1 MLAGCELCGESSD
14 PCVSSDASPAWL
26 WGRPGTRSIL
36 PQQGSWGLGSGHVA
50 PGLQIPGGHSLFQ
63 HWLLGWGPL
72 LSPAVGVFSSD
83 RLAWVAAEGSFFFFP
98 TALKQK
104 YPHLYESPSDIACG
118 CSSREPSS
126 SRQTSSAGGSPWY
139 QTPPGC
145 HTPRTPLIAPFLLG
159 KKPGVFMLCL
169 PGSQP
174 GTAQHSPA
182 RVRRF
187 LPSSALG
194 IPLRSCS
201 LQQQPFMVPGHRRI

>member
-1 MLAGCELCGESSD
+1 MQDVSCVVRARILAFPLTHPLPGSGVARGPAASCPNKAAGAWGRGTLLLGCKSLAGTACSSTGCLGGV
-14 PCVSSDASPAWL
+14 PCCHQL
-26 WGRPGTRSIL
+26 W
-36 PQQGSWGLGSGHVA
+36 
-50 PGLQIPGGHSLFQ
+50 
-63 HWLLGWGPL
+63 
-72 LSPAVGVFSSD
+72 VFSPVTG
-83 RLAWVAAEGSFFFFP
+83 LPGWLQKGVFFFP

-145 HTPRTPLIAPFLLG
+145 HTPWTPLIAPFLLG